1 MYHNDVRWCNLF
13 LQVVTCG
20 DTGLGRPGGSAG
32 LPTPTSCDVRVIVC
46 NYLREPGKIGSV
58 AGGTRD
64 AERPDERE
72 LVRPSVTRADDVLV
86 NASGENFPVALRML
100 PARYRQHLFALYC
113 FARLTDDLGD
123 QAQVAGQGTATA
135 RLKLLDDLEAD
146 VDRIYAGDEPRTPA
160 LRPMAE
166 TVRACGVP
174 DQPLRALI
182 QANRQDQLVARY
194 PAYEDLVRYCTLSA
208 NPVGQVVLYI
218 FGAATAER
226 IALSD
231 SICTALQLVEHW
243 QDVAEDLGN
252 GRIYLPQEDMIRF
265 GCTEADL
272 AHPHVGDNVKQ
283 LIGFEVN
290 RASQLLDDGAPL
302 VGTLRGAA
310 RLAVAGYVAGGRA
323 ALAAIEGH
331 GYDVLASTPKP
342 GKRTTLKEL
351 AKAYLRGR

>member
-1 MYHNDVRWCNLF
+1 LQLF
-13 LQVVTCG
+13 P
-20 DTGLGRPGGSAG
+20 RA
-32 LPTPTSCDVRVIVC
+32 
-46 NYLREPGKIGSV
+46 RENSTV

-64 AERPDERE
+64 AERADERE
-72 LVRPSVTRADDVLV
+72 HVRPSVTRADEVLV

-100 PARYRQHLFALYC
+100 PARYREHLFALYC

-123 QAQVAGQGTATA
+123 QAEVRGQDTATA

-146 VDRIYAGDEPRTPA
+146 VDRIYAGDQPLTPA
-160 LRPMAE
+160 LRPLAA
-166 TVRACGVP
+166 TVNACGIP

-218 FGAATAER
+218 FGVATPER

-252 GRIYLPQEDMIRF
+252 GRIYLPQEDLPRF

-272 AHPHVGDNVKQ
+272 AQPHANETTKQ
-283 LIGFEVN
+283 LIRFEVT
-290 RASQLLDDGAPL
+290 RARQLLDEGAPL

-323 ALAAIEGH
+323 ALSAIEER
-331 GYDVLASTPKP
+331 GYDVLAGPPRPRRST
-342 GKRTTLKEL
+342 TVKEL